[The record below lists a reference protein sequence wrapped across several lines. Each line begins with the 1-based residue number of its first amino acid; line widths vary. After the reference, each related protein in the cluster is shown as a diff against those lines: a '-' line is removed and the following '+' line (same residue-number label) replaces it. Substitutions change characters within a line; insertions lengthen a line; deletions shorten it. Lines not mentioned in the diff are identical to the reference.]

1 MRKFLW
7 NRLREYEE
15 ERTRE
20 TRRAIRIHEEFYE
33 LRKEIFNKL
42 KRLKRNWKN
51 RGVEYTCCDCYFNYN
66 CILIIIWVQFH
77 ENINVISYIYL
88 MRICKIERYKEYL
101 DCWINFHF
109 ANSFLFISMKKFRKN
124 PIEKKRE
131 RKNCKI

>member
-42 KRLKRNWKN
+42 KRLKRNWKTEVLN
-51 RGVEYTCCDCYFNYN
+51 TLVATV
-66 CILIIIWVQFH
+66 ILIIIWVQFH
-77 ENINVISYIYL
+77 ENINVISYVDL

-131 RKNCKI
+131 RRNCKI

>member
-42 KRLKRNWKN
+42 KRLKRNWKTEVLN
-51 RGVEYTCCDCYFNYN
+51 TLVATV
-66 CILIIIWVQFH
+66 ILIIIWVQFH
-77 ENINVISYIYL
+77 ENINVISYVYLIKIY
-88 MRICKIERYKEYL
+88 KIKRYKEYF

-131 RKNCKI
+131 RRNCKI